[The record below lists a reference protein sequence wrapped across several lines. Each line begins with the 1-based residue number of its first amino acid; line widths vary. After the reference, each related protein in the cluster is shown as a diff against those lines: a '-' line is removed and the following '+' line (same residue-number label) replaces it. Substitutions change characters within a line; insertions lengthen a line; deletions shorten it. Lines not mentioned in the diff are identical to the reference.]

1 MWHIVIGHFSCIRT
15 RAIVSA
21 LPFLCTNKVCSV
33 DLHSI
38 PDLLITR
45 YMNINAGMKRDECQ
59 WDGYPYLHPCV
70 NDNREEADREYVEEL
85 EKLKQPHDEGGKGSV
100 HFRPSCPGDCLW
112 EIKPLVFKP
121 LISKGRVETD
131 PTLVFGCFD
140 LDRSTGNVCL
150 WFISCFGNQLV
161 LHVTAFQRKSG
172 LNWDFNQF
180 LK

>member
-1 MWHIVIGHFSCIRT
+1 MGLPSLFESPPRLQLLCFAVKNLNAFVTYQHSELFDHIVIGDFSFIRT

-45 YMNINAGMKRDECQ
+45 YMNINECMKRNECHR
-59 WDGYPYLHPCV
+59 DGYPYLHPCV

-100 HFRPSCPGDCLW
+100 HFRPSYPGDCL
-112 EIKPLVFKP
+112 
-121 LISKGRVETD
+121 
-131 PTLVFGCFD
+131 
-140 LDRSTGNVCL
+140 
-150 WFISCFGNQLV
+150 
-161 LHVTAFQRKSG
+161 
-172 LNWDFNQF
+172 
-180 LK
+180 

>member
-45 YMNINAGMKRDECQ
+45 YMNINECMKRNECHR
-59 WDGYPYLHPCV
+59 DGYPYLHPSV

-100 HFRPSCPGDCLW
+100 HFHPSYPGDCLW
-112 EIKPLVFKP
+112 ECRPVILNPWYQWVVLKCWNRSDSGVWLFWLGSINWKCLLVIHILFWQSACTSCDRISTQIRIKLGF
-121 LISKGRVETD
+121 
-131 PTLVFGCFD
+131 
-140 LDRSTGNVCL
+140 
-150 WFISCFGNQLV
+150 
-161 LHVTAFQRKSG
+161 
-172 LNWDFNQF
+172 
-180 LK
+180 